1 MVNIDDK
8 TEEHLENIQYIDLTL
23 PITQLCALRGSIQTQ
38 VVYYQI
44 PNTTHS
50 GESILFS
57 IHNATHIDLPWSV
70 KWGDG
75 DGVPILGIEREEWEN
90 FYLKMKQFDCI
101 VLDISYK
108 KNLLERHLA
117 GELITSSYLKSN
129 MDPEIFIDLYSKL
142 KITKE
147 EIIKILET
155 ENISDLFEKKSEDG
169 IIVIFKTKW
178 NEYYYA
184 FGGPLCHP
192 ICEGWHAYLTYPFL
206 SQETIDFLIEQGI
219 AGVGCDTPSLENFM
233 YYVNAESEDT
243 LEYLR
248 KAYYSIKS
256 EDNSFKDVIKP
267 LHYNF
272 LKNRRYLIENL
283 CNLTEIETKTGGYA
297 LGKLLL
303 IPYPITTDRIFSGT
317 IVRALFK
324 YV

>member
-1 MVNIDDK
+1 MRDINDK
-8 TEEHLENIQYIDLTL
+8 TEEHLEKNKYMDLTL

-38 VVYYQI
+38 VMYYQI
-44 PNTTHS
+44 PNTTHF

-70 KWGDG
+70 KWEESDR
-75 DGVPILGIEREEWEN
+75 VPILGSEREEWEN
-90 FYLKMKQFDCI
+90 FYLQLKQFDCI
-101 VLDISYK
+101 V
-108 KNLLERHLA
+108 LERHLA
-117 GELITSSYLKSN
+117 GELITSSYIKS
-129 MDPEIFIDLYSKL
+129 DIDSEIFIDLYSKL

-147 EIIKILET
+147 EIIKILEI

-192 ICEGWHAYLTYPFL
+192 ICEGWHAYLTHPFL
-206 SQETIDFLIEQGI
+206 SPETIDFLIEQGI

-248 KAYYSIKS
+248 KAYYSIKR

-283 CNLTEIETKTGGYA
+283 CNLAEIETKEGGYA

-324 YV
+324 YI